1 MIDCICARMILSALP
16 QFGPV
21 SIGRLAET
29 YAGRLE
35 DVFSASEEELR
46 LVLSPD
52 KVRALKQWRK
62 VFDLDRERVLLERF
76 DADYRIP
83 EDSGYPEGL
92 KTMADP
98 PVGLYVRGRRAVVEN
113 GIAIVGTRHL
123 SQYGRKWTR
132 EFAQGL
138 VAAGFVIVSGLARGV
153 DTEAHRAALDVGGQT
168 AAVLG
173 CGLDQ
178 LYPPENRELAEA
190 IAESAGV
197 WTEFYFGR
205 KADRQTFPQRNRIV
219 AGMSRATVVIES
231 GERGGSLITARFAME
246 QGKTVFALPGR
257 VDSPSSVGCHRLIQD
272 GAALVTS
279 VEDVL
284 QAMNYE
290 SHQLSL
296 NLDRP
301 ARGNGPDPSL
311 KLSPEEWAVLK
322 SLEEGDLKHADQICD
337 ECSLQSHVV
346 VTALML
352 LEIKGLVSKHL
363 DGCYER
369 AY

>member
-1 MIDCICARMILSALP
+1 MILSALP

-21 SIGRLAET
+21 SIGRLAEV

-35 DVFSASEEELR
+35 DVFGASEEELS
-46 LVLSPD
+46 LVLSPE
-52 KVRALKQWRK
+52 KVKALRQWQRT
-62 VFDLDRERVLLERF
+62 FDMDRERVLLERYE
-76 DADYRIP
+76 AEYRIP
-83 EDSGYPEGL
+83 DDANYPEGL
-92 KTMADP
+92 QKMADP
-98 PVGLYVRGRRAVVEN
+98 PVGLYVRGSDAVVEN
-113 GIAIVGTRHL
+113 AIAIVGTRHV

-132 EFAQGL
+132 AFAQEL
-138 VAAGFVIVSGLARGV
+138 AAAGFVIVSGLARGV
-153 DTEAHRAALDVGGQT
+153 DTEAHRAVLEAGGQT

-173 CGLDQ
+173 SGLDQ
-178 LYPPENRELAEA
+178 LYPPENRELADA
-190 IAESAGV
+190 IAASAGV

-219 AGMSRATVVIES
+219 AGMCRATVVIES
-231 GERGGSLITARFAME
+231 GERGGSLITARFTME

-257 VDSPSSVGCHRLIQD
+257 VDSPTSVGCHRLIQD
-272 GAALVTS
+272 GASLVTS
-279 VEDVL
+279 VDDVL

-290 SHQLSL
+290 KHQLSL
-296 NLDRP
+296 SLERP
-301 ARGNGPDPSL
+301 ARGREPDPSL

-322 SLEEGDLKHADQICD
+322 TLEEGEFKHADQICD
-337 ECSLQSHVV
+337 ECGLQTHAVA
-346 VTALML
+346 TALML

>member
-1 MIDCICARMILSALP
+1 MIDCYSARMILSALP

-35 DVFSASEEELR
+35 DVFSASLEELR
-46 LVLSPD
+46 LVLSPE
-52 KVRALKQWRK
+52 KARAIKNWQR
-62 VFDLDRERVLLERF
+62 VFDLDRERVLLDQYE
-76 DADYRIP
+76 ADYRIP
-83 EDSGYPEGL
+83 DDPGYPKGL
-92 KTMADP
+92 LQMVDP
-98 PVGLYVRGRRAVVEN
+98 PVGLYVRGRQAVIEN

-123 SQYGRKWTR
+123 TQYGRKWTR
-132 EFAQGL
+132 EFARDL
-138 VAAGFVIVSGLARGV
+138 AAAGFVIVSGLARGV
-153 DTEAHRAALDVGGQT
+153 DTEAHQAALEVGGET

-173 CGLDQ
+173 SGLDQ

-190 IAESAGV
+190 ISSSAGV

-219 AGMSRATVVIES
+219 AGMSRATIVIES
-231 GERGGSLITARFAME
+231 GERGGSLITARFATE
-246 QGKTVFALPGR
+246 LGKTVFALPGR
-257 VDSPSSVGCHRLIQD
+257 VDSQASLGCHRLIQD

-279 VEDVL
+279 VDDVL
-284 QAMNYE
+284 QALNYE
-290 SHQLSL
+290 NSQLSL

-301 ARGNGPDPSL
+301 ARASGPDPSM

-322 SLEEGDLKHADQICD
+322 SLQEGELKHPDQICN
-337 ECSLQSHVV
+337 ESALQSHLVS
-346 VTALML
+346 TALML